1 MTEIWRKT
9 DGKWDTIGMS
19 GFTDERTLHDHIVEA
34 PELLPLSGRP
44 FLAAAFSEVG
54 LSVGSADV
62 LAFEDS
68 GRPVVI
74 EVKLKRSSEAKRDVI
89 AQTLAYAAS
98 LYGITVEKLEGT
110 ILAKHLR
117 EKEHKSLA
125 DAVEESTERNDFNR
139 DEFYRKLAAHL
150 DKGSFRL
157 VIVLDDVRKEL
168 IHLAGYLDAIT
179 TDAVDVDI
187 VTVSSYMIK
196 DDQILI
202 PQRIDTERKAKSETA
217 SGSNGPTPSPSGGSP
232 ILEEGVE
239 RFLEINAS
247 LDTQTATHG
256 RELVEWAKE
265 LEAEGVCRLYNLQ
278 LGDGSP
284 HLRLH
289 MLDERKTFARFSP
302 APDGIF
308 VWIAPTVI
316 ERRAPA
322 MLATIREISGVQG
335 NKGGARATPELL
347 DAFAEA
353 YREALTTE
361 PRTDFAEDSGLFR
374 ESLADLPNERRNQ
387 ITELADWADSLMQ
400 EGLCRVESFKGKSGR
415 FTLLMRLPGEK
426 AGFSVIWNGG
436 GNSALMKLSRSVI
449 KRHAPGT
456 LPRIEA
462 IAGKVGQGTNAE
474 PTPELLDALADAYRE
489 ATGVA
494 SSP

>member
-1 MTEIWRKT
+1 MTEIWRET
-9 DGKWDTIGMS
+9 DGKWDTIGAS
-19 GFTDERTLHDHIVEA
+19 GFTDERTLHDQIVEA

-62 LAFEDS
+62 LAFTDS
-68 GRPVVI
+68 GRPVII
-74 EVKLKRSSEAKRDVI
+74 EVKLKRSAEAKRDVI
-89 AQTLAYAAS
+89 AQTLSYAAS

-110 ILAKHLR
+110 ILARKLQD
-117 EKEHKSLA
+117 KGHKSLD
-125 DAVEESTERNDFNR
+125 DAVEESTERSDFNR

-187 VTVSSYMIK
+187 VTVSSYMING
-196 DDQILI
+196 DQILI
-202 PQRIDTERKAKSETA
+202 PQRIDTEREADADTA
-217 SGSNGPTPSPSGGSP
+217 SGGNGPVPSSSGSS
-232 ILEEGVE
+232 ILEKGVE
-239 RFLEINAS
+239 PFLEINAS
-247 LDTQTATHG
+247 LDAQTATHG
-256 RELVEWAKE
+256 RELVEWAKG
-265 LEAEGVCRLYNLQ
+265 LEAEGVCRLYSLQ

-302 APDGIF
+302 APHGIF

-322 MLATIREISGVQG
+322 MLATIRELSGVQG

-361 PRTDFAEDSGLFR
+361 PRTDFAEDAGLFR
-374 ESLADLPNERRNQ
+374 ESLADLPEERRQ
-387 ITELADWADSLMQ
+387 RLTALADWADSLMQ
-400 EGLCRVESFKGKSGR
+400 EGLCRVESFRGKSGR

-436 GNSALMKLSRSVI
+436 GNSALMTLNRSVI
-449 KRHAPGT
+449 ERHAPGM

-462 IAGKVGQGTNAE
+462 IAGRVGQGTSAD

-489 ATGVA
+489 AAGAT
-494 SSP
+494 

>member
-9 DGKWDTIGMS
+9 DDKWDTIGVS
-19 GFTDERTLHDHIVEA
+19 GFTDEQTLHAQIVEA
-34 PELLPLSGRP
+34 PELLPLSGQP

-54 LSVGSADV
+54 LGGGSADV

-74 EVKLKRSSEAKRDVI
+74 EVKLKRNADAKRDVI

-98 LYGITVEKLEGT
+98 LYGITVEKLEGS
-110 ILAKHLR
+110 ILAKKLR
-117 EKEHKSLA
+117 EKDHKNLA
-125 DAVEESTERNDFNR
+125 DAVEESTDRSDFNR
-139 DEFYRKLAAHL
+139 DEFYRKLTAHL

-157 VIVLDDVRKEL
+157 VIVLDDIRKEL
-168 IHLAGYLDAIT
+168 IRLAGYLDAIT

-187 VTVSSYMIK
+187 VTVSSYMIN

-202 PQRIDTERKAKSETA
+202 PQRIDLEREPEAETA
-217 SGSNGPTPSPSGGSP
+217 SGGNGPTPSPSGST
-232 ILEEGVE
+232 ILDEGVE
-239 RFLEINAS
+239 PFLEINAS
-247 LDTQTATHG
+247 LDAQTAKHG
-256 RELVEWAKE
+256 RELVEWAKG
-265 LEAEGVCRLYNLQ
+265 LEAEGICRLYSLQ

-302 APDGIF
+302 VSSGIF

-322 MLATIREISGVQG
+322 MLATIRELSGVQG

-347 DAFAEA
+347 AAFAEA

-361 PRTDFAEDSGLFR
+361 PRTDFTEDSGLFR
-374 ESLADLPNERRNQ
+374 ESLADLPDERRERLLQ
-387 ITELADWADSLMQ
+387 LADWADSLMQ
-400 EGLCRVESFKGKSGR
+400 EGLCRIESFRGKSGR

-436 GNSALMKLSRSVI
+436 SNFALMKLHRSVI
-449 KRHAPGT
+449 ERHAPGT
-456 LPRIEA
+456 LQRIES
-462 IAGKVGQGTNAE
+462 IAGRVGQGTNAE

-489 ATGVA
+489 AAGTA
-494 SSP
+494 